1 MSGMVGMDIAGVRQ
15 LSKLMLTKVDNAA
28 KQITKQLN
36 SVKWVGNDAQRFRND
51 WNGRHTATL
60 RYVCDELRTAGKQE
74 QGGQRRK
81 GDGQACHGL
90 SAPAPWR
97 PASGRAPAR

>member
-1 MSGMVGMDIAGVRQ
+1 MSGMVGRDIAGVRH
-15 LSKLMLTKVDNAA
+15 LSRLMLTKADEIDDAA
-28 KQITKQLN
+28 RQITAQLN

-74 QGGQRRK
+74 AKDADEQEK
-81 GDGQACHGL
+81 AF
-90 SAPAPWR
+90 A
-97 PASGRAPAR
+97 

>member
-15 LSKLMLTKVDNAA
+15 LSKLMLTKADEIDNAA

-51 WNGRHTATL
+51 WNGRHTAAL
-60 RYVCDELRTAGKQE
+60 RNVCDALRTAGKQVAKDADE
-74 QGGQRRK
+74 QEK
-81 GDGQACHGL
+81 A
-90 SAPAPWR
+90 SA
-97 PASGRAPAR
+97 

>member
-15 LSKLMLTKVDNAA
+15 LSKLMLTKADEIDNAA

-51 WNGRHTATL
+51 WNGRHTAAL
-60 RYVCDELRTAGKQE
+60 RNVTNELRQAGKQAAKDADE
-74 QGGQRRK
+74 QEK
-81 GDGQACHGL
+81 A
-90 SAPAPWR
+90 SA
-97 PASGRAPAR
+97 

>member
-51 WNGRHTATL
+51 WNGRHTAAL
-60 RYVCDELRTAGKQE
+60 RNVCDELRTAGKQVAKDADE
-74 QGGQRRK
+74 QEK
-81 GDGQACHGL
+81 A
-90 SAPAPWR
+90 SA
-97 PASGRAPAR
+97 

>member
-51 WNGRHTATL
+51 WNGRHAAAL
-60 RYVCDELRTAGKQE
+60 RNVCDELRTAGKQAAKDADE
-74 QGGQRRK
+74 QEK
-81 GDGQACHGL
+81 A
-90 SAPAPWR
+90 SA
-97 PASGRAPAR
+97 